1 MLLAALL
8 LAVLPCND
16 KSKLDPEVTRADI
29 ERTLTFLASDEL
41 EGRATGSPGAEKAG
55 KFLADALARA
65 GVKPAGDD
73 GTFRQEVPMTRTTFR
88 EVPRLSVWTSDGK
101 ERECVAGVDFDWMG
115 GAPSTKRLRARVVTK
130 DEEMLGFKDDEV
142 ALFLDGTMTDRRRWL
157 NPTGGVGFG
166 LVIAPGNEK
175 PGTKPVDKPPRE
187 ERRSGKPDEQPAG
200 QLRVHGEVLKL
211 LRAGEIKAVRVHCSV
226 ERVEVPAFNV
236 VGVIRG
242 VGTKE
247 NPALADEAIVF
258 SAHYDH
264 IGMASEE
271 RAVAGDRV
279 FNGADDDA
287 SGCAAVVELAEAL
300 AAGEKPVR
308 TLVFLLATGEE
319 IGLVGTEW
327 YIAHPFVALEK
338 TICNLNYEMIGRPDS
353 KVGGAGKLWLTGD
366 ERSNLGEEFRAL
378 GVPVVADPRLEQ
390 RFFERS
396 DNYAFA
402 RRGVVAQTLSTF
414 EPEVHKDYHGVDDEL
429 EKLDLDHMALAV
441 RASLPAVNALASGK
455 LTPQWNPGGDP
466 SKAQP
471 GKR

>member
-8 LAVLPCND
+8 LAVLPFND
-16 KSKLDPEVTRADI
+16 KSKVDPEITRADI
-29 ERTLTFLASDEL
+29 ERTVAFLASDEL
-41 EGRATGSPGAEKAG
+41 EGRDTGSPGAEKAG
-55 KFLADALARA
+55 KFLADTLSKA

-73 GTFRQEVPMTRTTFR
+73 GTFLQKVPMTRTTFR
-88 EVPRLSVWTSDGK
+88 EVPRLSVWTADGK
-101 ERECVAGVDFDWMG
+101 ERECVAGIDFDWLS
-115 GAPSTKRLRARVVTK
+115 GAPSTKRLRTRFVTK
-130 DEEMLGFKDDEV
+130 DEEMIGFRDEEV
-142 ALFLDGTMTDRRRWL
+142 ALFLDGSMTDRRRWL

-166 LVIAPGNEK
+166 LVLVPGSDK
-175 PGTKPVDKPPRE
+175 PGTKPMDKPPRE
-187 ERRSGKPDEQPAG
+187 ERRPGKSDEQPTG
-200 QLRVHGEVLKL
+200 QVRVHGEVLKL

-264 IGMASEE
+264 IGMGRASGE
-271 RAVAGDRV
+271 DKI

-327 YIAHPFVALEK
+327 YIAHPLVALEK
-338 TICNLNYEMIGRPDS
+338 TVCNLNYEMIGRPDS
-353 KVGGAGKLWLTGD
+353 MVGGAGKLWLTGD
-366 ERSNLGEEFRAL
+366 ERSNLGQEFRAL
-378 GVPVVADPRLEQ
+378 GVPVVADPRPRLN
-390 RFFERS
+390 FFQRS

-402 RRGVVAQTLSTF
+402 LRGVVAQTLSTY

-429 EKLDLDHMALAV
+429 DRLDLDHMALAV
-441 RASLPAVNALASGK
+441 RASMPAVNALASGK
-455 LTPQWNPGGDP
+455 LTPQWLPGGDP
-466 SKAQP
+466 SKSQP

>member
-1 MLLAALL
+1 MS
-8 LAVLPCND
+8 
-16 KSKLDPEVTRADI
+16 SKGATRA
-29 ERTLTFLASDEL
+29 A
-41 EGRATGSPGAEKAG
+41 RAQRKRG
-55 KFLADALARA
+55 KFLADTLSKA

-73 GTFRQEVPMTRTTFR
+73 GTFLQKVPITRTTFR
-88 EVPRLSVWTSDGK
+88 EVPRLSVWTADGK
-101 ERECVAGVDFDWMG
+101 ERECVAGIDFDWLS
-115 GAPSTKRLRARVVTK
+115 GAPGTKRLRTRFVTK
-130 DEEMLGFKDDEV
+130 DEEMIGFRDEEV
-142 ALFLDGTMTDRRRWL
+142 ALFLDGSMTDRRRWL

-166 LVIAPGNEK
+166 LVLVPGSEK
-175 PGTKPVDKPPRE
+175 PGTEPMDKPPRE
-187 ERRSGKPDEQPAG
+187 ERRPGKSDEQPTG
-200 QLRVHGEVLKL
+200 QVRVHGEVLKL

-264 IGMASEE
+264 IGVGRASGE
-271 RAVAGDRV
+271 DKI

-338 TICNLNYEMIGRPDS
+338 TVCNLNYEMIGRPDS
-353 KVGGAGKLWLTGD
+353 MVGGAGKLWLTGD
-366 ERSNLGEEFRAL
+366 ERSNLGQEFRAL
-378 GVPVVADPRLEQ
+378 GVPVVADPASAPELLPALGQLRLRETG
-390 RFFERS
+390 RRRS
-396 DNYAFA
+396 DAFDLRAGSAQGLPRRRRRDREA
-402 RRGVVAQTLSTF
+402 RPRSHGAGGARVDARGERARQWQAHAAVAAGRRPVEDAARQALSRVFRAQTSR
-414 EPEVHKDYHGVDDEL
+414 
-429 EKLDLDHMALAV
+429 
-441 RASLPAVNALASGK
+441 RARSRR
-455 LTPQWNPGGDP
+455 W
-466 SKAQP
+466 
-471 GKR
+471 

>member
-8 LAVLPCND
+8 LAVLPFND
-16 KSKLDPEVTRADI
+16 KSKVDPEITRADI
-29 ERTLTFLASDEL
+29 ERTVAFLASDEL
-41 EGRATGSPGAEKAG
+41 EGRDTGSPGAEKAG
-55 KFLADALARA
+55 KFLADTLSKA

-73 GTFRQEVPMTRTTFR
+73 GTFLQKVPITRTTFR
-88 EVPRLSVWTSDGK
+88 EVPRLSVWTADGK
-101 ERECVAGVDFDWMG
+101 ERECVAGIDFDWLS
-115 GAPSTKRLRARVVTK
+115 GAPGTKRLRTRFVTK
-130 DEEMLGFKDDEV
+130 DEEMIGFRDEEV
-142 ALFLDGTMTDRRRWL
+142 ALFLDGSMTDRRRWL

-166 LVIAPGNEK
+166 LVLVPGSEK
-175 PGTKPVDKPPRE
+175 PGTEPMDKPPRE
-187 ERRSGKPDEQPAG
+187 ERRPGKSDEQPTG
-200 QLRVHGEVLKL
+200 QVRVHGEVLKL

-264 IGMASEE
+264 IGVGRASGE
-271 RAVAGDRV
+271 DKI

-338 TICNLNYEMIGRPDS
+338 TVCNLNYEMIGRPDS
-353 KVGGAGKLWLTGD
+353 MVGGAGKLWLTGD
-366 ERSNLGEEFRAL
+366 ERSNLGQEFRAL
-378 GVPVVADPRLEQ
+378 GVPVVADPRPRQ
-390 RFFERS
+390 NFFQRS

-402 RRGVVAQTLSTF
+402 KRGVVAQTLSTY
-414 EPEVHKDYHGVDDEL
+414 EPEVHKDYHGVDDEI

-441 RASLPAVNALASGK
+441 RASMPAVNALASGK
-455 LTPQWNPGGDP
+455 LTPQWLPGGDP
-466 SKAQP
+466 SKTQP